1 MRFGLPGNHQR
12 DATPLLFRCFLPI
25 FAISAALTGQPA
37 GAQEVIQ
44 LPSGANAQLH
54 EVIATDAEEIR
65 LRYVSQEFESQGA
78 DPDALL
84 QDMTFLCE
92 TSGLVKRNTGGT
104 PQYVVV
110 SLANRAAPFG
120 VLDEEVRQV
129 FEAFT
134 IVDDSC
140 IWEAF

>member
-1 MRFGLPGNHQR
+1 MRFGLPGNYQR
-12 DATPLLFRCFLPI
+12 GATARLHRYFLPV
-25 FAISAALTGQPA
+25 FAIFAALTGQPG

-54 EVIATDAEEIR
+54 EIIATDAEEIR
-65 LRYVSQEFESQGA
+65 LRYVSQGFDSQGA

-92 TSGLVKRNTGGT
+92 TSSLVQRNAGDT

-134 IVDDSC
+134 VLDDSC

>member
-1 MRFGLPGNHQR
+1 MRFGLPGNYQR
-12 DATPLLFRCFLPI
+12 GTRVLLYRHFLPI
-25 FAISAALTGQPA
+25 SAVSAALAGQPA

-44 LPSGANAQLH
+44 LPSGGNAQLH
-54 EVIATDAEEIR
+54 EVIATDAAEIR

-92 TSGLVKRNTGGT
+92 TSGLVKRNAGDT

-134 IVDDSC
+134 VVDDSC

>member
-1 MRFGLPGNHQR
+1 M
-12 DATPLLFRCFLPI
+12 A
-25 FAISAALTGQPA
+25 AALTGQPG
-37 GAQEVIQ
+37 GAQEIIQ

-54 EVIATDAEEIR
+54 EVIETDAQEIR
-65 LRYVSQEFESQGA
+65 LRYVSQEFDSQGA

-84 QDMTFLCE
+84 EDMTFLCE
-92 TSGLVKRNTGGT
+92 TSSLVQRNAAGT

-134 IVDDSC
+134 VLDDSC